1 MRREIYLG
9 RHITHIYVLLLW
21 SSIVTAVAAH
31 TKMRIQFNWAN
42 FFFAFFV
49 FLIQKN
55 LFIFD
60 SLLLSRDLTMK
71 LLSMAKF
78 LLLLFIYFFSSQF
91 IRVHGIR
98 NKRVHG
104 SFINCVI
111 INCGHF
117 KKYIKIYWHNL
128 CMNLAKVSKKATAGN
143 VCWWFTKII
152 IPSWNRE
159 SRMLK
164 RNYQSRR
171 RSIGNRAKFSWKKK
185 LFTFTIDTVVLDTKN
200 KTFRRWIFG
209 TWRIIDPI
217 IVIVFLRGRCNW

>member
-1 MRREIYLG
+1 MVQCKISKDGEFPKIRILLSISCHVRERFCKNLRREIYLG

-78 LLLLFIYFFSSQF
+78 LLLLFIYFFHLNSLEFTGYEISEF
-91 IRVHGIR
+91 M
-98 NKRVHG
+98 
-104 SFINCVI
+104 
-111 INCGHF
+111 GH
-117 KKYIKIYWHNL
+117 
-128 CMNLAKVSKKATAGN
+128 S
-143 VCWWFTKII
+143 
-152 IPSWNRE
+152 
-159 SRMLK
+159 
-164 RNYQSRR
+164 
-171 RSIGNRAKFSWKKK
+171 
-185 LFTFTIDTVVLDTKN
+185 
-200 KTFRRWIFG
+200 
-209 TWRIIDPI
+209 
-217 IVIVFLRGRCNW
+217 